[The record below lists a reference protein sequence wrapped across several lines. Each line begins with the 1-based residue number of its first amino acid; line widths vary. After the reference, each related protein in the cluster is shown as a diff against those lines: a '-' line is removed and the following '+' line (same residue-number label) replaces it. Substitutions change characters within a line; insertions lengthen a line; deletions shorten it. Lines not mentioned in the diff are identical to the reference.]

1 MTGLEMFPIVSFTQ
15 DMLRRFDCDN
25 GLNSDLNV
33 VSEYRDINYFLQERA
48 HSFDSANLAKT
59 FVMSYHNDL
68 VGFFTT
74 AAGLTSLKR
83 VYRKRKQVMFGG
95 LSIYPTV
102 DIVYF
107 AIDRSYQ
114 GMGIGKIMMAA
125 LMRLI
130 IENVVTHTGVTLL
143 TVQALEVA
151 TPFYQD
157 VFAFEAHDSHNLHG
171 RQNLALTIAEVQR
184 ILEN

>member
-1 MTGLEMFPIVSFTQ
+1 MTGLEIFPITSFTQ

-25 GLNSDLNV
+25 GLNSDPSV
-33 VSEYRDINYFLQERA
+33 VSEYRDINYFLRERA
-48 HSFDSANLAKT
+48 HTFDSANLAKT
-59 FVMSYHNDL
+59 FVMSYHSEL

-74 AAGLTSLKR
+74 TVGLTSLKR
-83 VYRKRKQVMFGG
+83 LYRKRKQVMFGG
-95 LSIYPTV
+95 VSLYPTV
-102 DIVYF
+102 DFVYF

-130 IENVVTHTGVTLL
+130 VENVVTHTGVTLL

-151 TPFYQD
+151 ATFYQD
-157 VFAFEAHDSHNLHG
+157 EFAFEAHDSRNLHG
-171 RQNLALTIAEVQR
+171 KQNLALTITEVQR